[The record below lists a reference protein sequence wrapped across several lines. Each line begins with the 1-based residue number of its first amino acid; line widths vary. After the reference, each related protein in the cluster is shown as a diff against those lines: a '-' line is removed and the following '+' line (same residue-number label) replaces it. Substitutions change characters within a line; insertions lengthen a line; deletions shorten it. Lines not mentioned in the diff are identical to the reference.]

1 MDEVLRASAV
11 SAGLVE
17 GPGVKWRTSEAYL
30 NEIVQPCTLST
41 WDFTRN
47 RVSLC
52 KKIELLL
59 NCLQVVCMWDSY
71 NYNIVKRISVF

>member
-17 GPGVKWRTSEAYL
+17 GREVKRRTSEVYL
-30 NEIVQPCTLST
+30 NEIVQPCTSST

-47 RVSLC
+47 RVRALC
-52 KKIELLL
+52 EGEKIELLL
-59 NCLQVVCMWDSY
+59 NCLNVVRMCVCE
-71 NYNIVKRISVF
+71 IATI